1 MKVTLV
7 GINAKYIHSNL
18 AVRYLKKYT
27 EDLNYECEI
36 MEFSINDQIE
46 RILEEILRCKPDLVA
61 FSCYIWNI
69 EYVREI
75 GTLIKLVDSKIE
87 ILYGGPEVSYN
98 CKDFLLKNVGDY
110 VIEGEGEITYSEFI
124 KWKITREENAKQ
136 NLKVDT
142 ADKTG
147 NGHENKVEIGEIL
160 GLYYRNYGEVE
171 YNGERPAMDMNQIIF
186 PYNDEE
192 LGNKIVYYEAS
203 RGCPFKCKY
212 CLSSTSHGVRFLNV
226 ERVKKE
232 LKFLADKKV
241 ALVKFVD
248 RTFNCNPKY
257 SIEIWEYLIKLQG
270 EITFHFEISAD
281 LLTQEE
287 VDVLSKAPKGRFQ
300 FEVGVQTTNPT
311 VLNNINR
318 FVTFE
323 EIKEKVLKVRDIK
336 TINQHLDLIAGLP
349 GEDYESFRNSF
360 NDVYSLNI
368 EVMQLGFLKLLKG
381 SDMMNEAEV
390 WGMVYSPYSPYEI
403 LRTKD
408 ISYEELVKLKRVE
421 KMVDKYYNSQ
431 KFSTILTYFVGK
443 FNTPFDF
450 YYELGLFF
458 YEKGYLAR
466 KISSVDYYKIF
477 IEFNE
482 EKLKQEDF
490 ALKEIVKYDYL
501 KYNKKKWL
509 PDFLVRDIDKEI
521 ERGIKDKFSENNSMK
536 NANNIHIE
544 KFMIDILQY
553 IDNSTVCE
561 GNHYLVYDIKDEENI
576 ADITSILDCV

>member
-18 AVRYLKKYT
+18 AVRYLKTYT
-27 EDLNYECEI
+27 KDLDYECEI

-69 EYVREI
+69 EYVKKVAN
-75 GTLIKLVDSKIE
+75 LIKLVSSKIE

-98 CKDFLLKNVGDY
+98 CEDFLVENVGDY
-110 VIEGEGEITYSEFI
+110 VIQGEGEITYSEFI
-124 KWKITREENAKQ
+124 KWKIASEKSDKQ
-136 NLKVDT
+136 NM
-142 ADKTG
+142 DKTR
-147 NGHENKVEIGEIL
+147 NGHENNVKIGEIL
-160 GLYYRNYGEVE
+160 GLCYWKNEKVE
-171 YNGERPAMDMNQIIF
+171 YNGERPLMDMNKIIF
-186 PYNDEE
+186 PYNDDEE
-192 LGNKIVYYEAS
+192 LTNKIVYYEAS

-212 CLSSTSHGVRFLNV
+212 CLSSTSHGARFLDV

-232 LKFLADKKV
+232 LQFLADKKV
-241 ALVKFVD
+241 TLVKFVD
-248 RTFNCNPKY
+248 RTFNCNHKFA
-257 SIEIWEYLIKLQG
+257 IEIWKYLLKIQG

-281 LLTQEE
+281 LLSDEE
-287 VDVLSKAPKGRFQ
+287 LDVLSKAPKGRFQ

-311 VLNNINR
+311 ILNNINR

-323 EIKEKVLKVRDIK
+323 EIKEKVLRVKAIK

-368 EVMQLGFLKLLKG
+368 EVIQLGFLKLLKG
-381 SDMMNEAEV
+381 SDMMNEV
-390 WGMVYSPYSPYEI
+390 GIWGMSYSPYSPYEI

-408 ISYEELVKLKRVE
+408 ISYDELVKLKRVE

-450 YYELGLFF
+450 YYQLGLFF
-458 YEKGYLAR
+458 YDKGCLAR
-466 KISSVDYYKIF
+466 KISSVDYYRIF
-477 IEFNE
+477 IEFNA

-521 ERGIKDKFSENNSMK
+521 EREIKDKYLENNSMK
-536 NANNIHIE
+536 KANNIHIE
-544 KFMIDILQY
+544 RFMIDILQY
-553 IDNSTVCE
+553 IDNNTICE
-561 GNHYLVYDIKDEENI
+561 EIHYLVYDINDEENI
-576 ADITSILDCV
+576 VDITSILDCV